1 MKYNKKYRNELT
13 MNRIWILFLCL
24 MCAAGMSAKNY
35 FVAPAG
41 DDNAPGTKQKPFA
54 TFGHAQ
60 RLAEAGDTVFFR
72 QGTYRVTNDE
82 VQNYNGRY
90 ANVFHLT
97 RSGTAE
103 APIVFTGYKTERAVF
118 DMSAV
123 NPGDYRLTG
132 ILLSASHIVMRQLEI
147 TGLRVLQK
155 GHSQSECIRIL
166 GADNCVIDD
175 MSFHDGMAIG
185 IYLLAGK
192 NNLIV
197 NCDAYNNYD
206 NYSDGGYGGNT
217 DGFGAHCTS
226 AEHTGNVFR
235 RCRAWWNSDDGFD
248 LINCLAPVVIEDCVA
263 FYNGFRPGTLHGA
276 GDGTGFKAG
285 GYGMKPRQN
294 MVRNVP
300 VVPRHVVRYCIAY
313 RNKNKGIYSNHHLG
327 GVEFTGNVSIA
338 NPRNYTLVCR
348 KSMDEAVDVP
358 GYGHILK
365 DNISIAPIGKGQDYT
380 DIDTARC
387 TLERNYTADN
397 IPAPKGMP
405 LFDYST
411 FVPEDY
417 IQVGVRKW
425 GNSKCDVVK
434 MP

>member
-1 MKYNKKYRNELT
+1 MT
-13 MNRIWILFLCL
+13 MNKLSL
-24 MCAAGMSAKNY
+24 MCFFVLFSLALSSKTY
-35 FVAPAG
+35 FVSPAG
-41 DDNAPGTKQKPFA
+41 DDNADGSKQRPFA
-54 TFGHAQ
+54 TFGRAQ
-60 RLAEAGDTVFFR
+60 KLAEAGDTVFFR
-72 QGTYRVTNDE
+72 QGIYRVTNDE

-90 ANVFHLT
+90 ASVFHIT
-97 RSGTAE
+97 RSGTAY
-103 APIVFTGYKTERAVF
+103 APIVFSGYKTERAEF

-132 ILLSASHIVMRQLEI
+132 ILLSADHIVMRQLEI

-155 GHSQSECIRIL
+155 GHCQSECVRIL
-166 GADNCVIDD
+166 GANNCLLED

-185 IYLLAGK
+185 IYLLSGK
-192 NNLIV
+192 DNLFL

-206 NYSDGGYGGNT
+206 YYSDNGYGGNT

-235 RCRAWWNSDDGFD
+235 GCRAWWNSDDGFD

-285 GYGMKPRQN
+285 GYGMKPRSQ
-294 MVRNVP
+294 MVRNV
-300 VVPRHVVRYCIAY
+300 VVAPRHVVRRCIAY

-327 GVEFTGNVSIA
+327 GVEFTDNISIA
-338 NPRNYTLVCR
+338 NPKNYTLVCR

-358 GYGHILK
+358 GYGHILRG
-365 DNISIAPIGKGQDYT
+365 NISVAPIGKGQDYT
-380 DIDTARC
+380 DYDSSQC
-387 TLERNYTADN
+387 VMENNYTSDN
-397 IPAPKGMP
+397 IPVKDGVP
-405 LFDYST
+405 LFSPAS

-417 IQVGVRKW
+417 IQVGTKVSCGVRR
-425 GNSKCDVVK
+425 
-434 MP
+434 